1 MVDTSNAKPPFE
13 NISLFHQ
20 ACNAP
25 VVMIILLACAIG
37 ASVVQWFPQFV
48 HFFTIQDYIFDNSAI
63 TFNTISRTTDHQEY
77 WRFVTPIFLH
87 FGFFHL
93 VFNALLFWVIGQKLE
108 YLLGS
113 LRLAGSI
120 AFIAIISNIG
130 QYLENGTSLFG
141 GLSGV
146 VYGLLGFIWI
156 SQKLSPVQ
164 VLLIPQGLF
173 GFMMIWL
180 VLGLS
185 GAVSLFIEV
194 SIANGA
200 HFVGLISGII
210 LGAFNGLSRSGHS
223 L

>member
-1 MVDTSNAKPPFE
+1 MVDPGNVKPSFE
-13 NISLFHQ
+13 NISLLHQ

-25 VVMIILLACAIG
+25 VVVVILLACVIG
-37 ASVVQWFPQFV
+37 TSIVQWFPELI
-48 HFFTIQDYIFDNSAI
+48 HLFTIQDYIFGNSAV
-63 TFNTISRTTDHQEY
+63 TFNTISNTADHQEY
-77 WRFVTPIFLH
+77 WRFITPIFLH

-113 LRLAGSI
+113 LRLSGSI
-120 AFIAIISNIG
+120 VFIAVTSNIG
-130 QYLENGTSLFG
+130 QYLENGASLFG

-173 GFMMIWL
+173 GFMMVWL
-180 VLGLS
+180 ILGLT
-185 GAVSLFIEV
+185 GAVNLFIEA

-200 HFVGLISGII
+200 HFVGLISGIV